1 MEIVGP
7 VTADQLASRIEL
19 SLEKVK
25 AGLAA
30 LELSGVILQGHF
42 SPDTGHRTPNTEPPS
57 PEWCERRLLSRIHRL
72 TLGRLRRE
80 IEPVSATDFIRFLLR
95 WQHVQPSARLHGRDG
110 VFQVIRQLQGL
121 ELPAPA
127 WEQSILSAR
136 IVDYDPTDLENLCL
150 AGVLIWG
157 RLRRD
162 TGTPEVEQEDTKL
175 WDATPAFTPTNGKR
189 RRVAPTRSAPL
200 AFLLRD
206 ELPSFLDPEALNWKE
221 LKGLSATARDVA
233 AFLET
238 HGASF
243 LTDIARGTGNLPVRA
258 ERALWELV
266 TRGQVTGDG
275 IAGLR
280 MLLTPDAKRKDR
292 RRDFRGGVDKQL
304 SGRMS
309 PVGRWSLW
317 VNGAVTPNA
326 DPVEF
331 IARQLLLRYG
341 VVFRELLTRET
352 RAPAWRLL
360 LQSYRRLEARGEI
373 RGGRFVSGFVGEQ
386 YALPAAV
393 EAMRTV
399 RRTAPDPDP
408 VIVSCAD
415 PLNFVGVL
423 TPGQRVPLHSNQSIA
438 YVNGNPVEIGP
449 LGHVLS
455 RLQPTGQTGTRQH

>member
-1 MEIVGP
+1 
-7 VTADQLASRIEL
+7 
-19 SLEKVK
+19 
-25 AGLAA
+25 
-30 LELSGVILQGHF
+30 
-42 SPDTGHRTPNTEPPS
+42 
-57 PEWCERRLLSRIHRL
+57 
-72 TLGRLRRE
+72 LRRE
-80 IEPVSATDFIRFLLR
+80 IEPVSAADFIRFLLR
-95 WQHVQPSARLHGRDG
+95 WQHIQPSARLHGRDG

-127 WEQSILSAR
+127 WEQSILPAR
-136 IVDYDPTDLENLCL
+136 VANYDPTDLENLCL
-150 AGVLIWG
+150 SGILTWG

-162 TGTPEVEQEDTKL
+162 TGAAEVANEGTKL

-200 AFLLRD
+200 AFVLRE
-206 ELPSFLDPEALNWKE
+206 ELPSFLDPEAVSWKE
-221 LKGLSATARDVA
+221 LRGLSATARDVA

-243 LTDIARGTGNLPVRA
+243 LADIARGTGNLPVRA

-292 RRDFRGGVDKQL
+292 RSRGSADKQL

-317 VNGAVTPNA
+317 VNGTITPEG
-326 DPVEF
+326 DTVEF
-331 IARQLLLRYG
+331 IARQLLHRYG

-360 LQSYRRLEARGEI
+360 LQTYRRLEARGEI
-373 RGGRFVSGFVGEQ
+373 RGGRFVNGFVGEQ
-386 YALPAAV
+386 YALPDAV
-393 EAMRTV
+393 EAMRAV
-399 RRTAPDPDP
+399 RRAAPDPDP

-415 PLNFVGVL
+415 PLNLVGIL
-423 TPGQRVPLHSNQSIA
+423 TPGQRVSLHSNQSIA
-438 YVNGNPVEIGP
+438 YVNGNPVEVGP

-455 RLQPTGQTGTRQH
+455 RLQHTVERHREGYTRHPVTPDEFSPVLGAQTWPK